1 MHGPLNVKLK
11 NPVHQNYNITFP
23 VTIKQIKV
31 LKNQH
36 NRIPRCMLLALDSR
50 HFSFKLPLPE
60 AEGVTTPATRN
71 RDHHIP
77 ASGSAMV
84 PTAIVKT
91 ADSLIMRKRSEEN
104 VKSI

>member
-1 MHGPLNVKLK
+1 
-11 NPVHQNYNITFP
+11 
-23 VTIKQIKV
+23 
-31 LKNQH
+31 
-36 NRIPRCMLLALDSR
+36 MLLALDFR

-60 AEGVTTPATRN
+60 AEGVTTPAAKRN

-77 ASGSAMV
+77 ASGRAMV

>member
-1 MHGPLNVKLK
+1 
-11 NPVHQNYNITFP
+11 
-23 VTIKQIKV
+23 
-31 LKNQH
+31 
-36 NRIPRCMLLALDSR
+36 MLLALDFW

-60 AEGVTTPATRN
+60 AEGVTTPMKRN

-77 ASGSAMV
+77 ASGRAMV

-91 ADSLIMRKRSEEN
+91 ADSLIMRKWREEN